1 MGIAYNTS
9 IVSDGLVFALDSANS
24 RSYSG
29 SGNTAFSLVNSF
41 NLSLNNGVGI
51 TSSNAGMFVFDGTN
65 DSITSTDYNIP
76 YNNDGEFT
84 IEVVCKFN
92 SNPNSYQTVF
102 LYGNSNQSQGYI
114 LSKSRSGFGNGYIY
128 GGVISNSV
136 GVYAGS
142 TLTGDQIV
150 SLGLAHY
157 AITFSKPSSVFVAR
171 IYINGVLDNTNTTAI
186 STYTISSLNHFGISS
201 GGSYSEPVNG
211 NIALFKFYNR
221 ALSAQEIKQNYNATK
236 KRYGL

>member
-9 IVSDGLVFALDSANS
+9 IVSDGLVFALDAANS

-29 SGNTAFSLVNSF
+29 SGLTAFSLVNTF
-41 NLSLNNGVGI
+41 NLSLNNGAGI

-84 IEVVCKFN
+84 IETVCKFN

-102 LYGNSNQSQGYI
+102 LYGDGNQNQGII
-114 LSKSRSGFGNGYIY
+114 LSKARSGVGDGYLY
-128 GGVISNSV
+128 GGVVSNSV
-136 GVYAGS
+136 GIYAGS

-157 AITFSKPSSVFVAR
+157 TLTFSKPSSVFVAR
-171 IYINGVLDNTNTTAI
+171 ININGVLNNTNTTAI
-186 STYTISSLNHFGISS
+186 STYTISALNHFGLSS

-221 ALSAQEIKQNYNATK
+221 ALSAAEIKQNYNATK